1 MLKKVFL
8 NLTLYPLL
16 IGWTTVAIILALP
29 LAFTIKIF
37 TFWKFDRT
45 IRYLIWLYGKGC
57 LKIVSLFVRIKV
69 EISEKSDIKPPC
81 VLVANHLS
89 FFDVYLMAALPFS
102 NIVFVVKNWP
112 FKIWFYAPFMR
123 LAGYLNVERYSLDD
137 IVCRAQEILS
147 SNAAILFFPE
157 GHRSRDGRLGRFY
170 SGAFKIAFEL
180 GVPVVPV
187 CIRGTDVFLAPGQ
200 FLFNYSEIVIK
211 IGQPVEVKQ
220 FESHLSLKRYVK
232 QLFNIG
238 LKGG

>member
-1 MLKKVFL
+1 VFL

-16 IGWTTVAIILALP
+16 IGWTTVAVVLALP
-29 LAFTIKIF
+29 LAFIIKFF
-37 TFWKFDRT
+37 TFWKFDRI

-57 LKIVSLFVRIKV
+57 LKIVSLFVKIKV
-69 EISEKSDIKPPC
+69 EFLEKSDIEPPC

-89 FFDVYLMAALPFS
+89 FFDVYLMATLPFS
-102 NIVFVVKNWP
+102 NIVFVVKDWP
-112 FKIWFYAPFMR
+112 FKIWFYSPFMG

-147 SNAAILFFPE
+147 SDAAILFFPE

-180 GVPVVPV
+180 GVPVVPI
-187 CIRGTDVFLAPGQ
+187 CISGTDAFLAPGQ

-211 IGQPVEVKQ
+211 MGQPIEVNQ
-220 FESHLSLKRYVK
+220 FDSHLSLKRHVK
-232 QLFNIG
+232 QIINM
-238 LKGG
+238 KQKK